1 MKRQV
6 NQDYEF
12 EDISVGTTVSISNSE
27 LTMGKTLAFFHIYIE
42 EKKSNAFGYIN
53 NTLFL
58 IWLCRFT
65 IETQKQILKIG
76 NEKQL
81 GKKQFS

>member
-27 LTMGKTLAFFHIYIE
+27 LTMGKTLAVISIYI
-42 EKKSNAFGYIN
+42 Y
-53 NTLFL
+53 
-58 IWLCRFT
+58 
-65 IETQKQILKIG
+65 
-76 NEKQL
+76 
-81 GKKQFS
+81 

>member
-27 LTMGKTLAFFHIYIE
+27 LTMGKTLAFFLIYIL
-42 EKKSNAFGYIN
+42 KKIKSMVFFGYIN

-58 IWLCRFT
+58 NL
-65 IETQKQILKIG
+65 
-76 NEKQL
+76 
-81 GKKQFS
+81 